1 MFTLVK
7 GQLQRTG
14 IRQAQKNLN
23 HYENVLL
30 FPATYHFLIGA
41 TLDILLFGNI
51 SPDFI

>member
-23 HYENVLL
+23 PYANVLL
-30 FPATYHFLIGA
+30 FPATYHFLTGVILG
-41 TLDILLFGNI
+41 TLLFGHL
-51 SPDFI
+51 SPGLI